1 MWERGRDQRYEIAV
15 AGIGPGTTLGFF
27 CSAYQVP
34 NTAIISLS
42 NLILGPQLPD
52 GKNFDLRFVI
62 DGVKYDLPGIAK
74 DGELLVSPADAN
86 MELRVQEVTE
96 ALRTGKQAQ
105 IAVPAQGVE
114 IQAAARRRRPGA
126 RRRVRGVLVG
136 TFGAASPTRRIRAA
150 YHPLCLRLQSAPSGR
165 PDRDPRAAWYRDRAR
180 RAPGAG

>member
-1 MWERGRDQRYEIAV
+1 MRLAAFGATILLCGADAVAQAPIWERGRDQRYEIAV

-74 DGELLVSPADAN
+74 DGELLVSPHDAN
-86 MELRVQEVTE
+86 IELRIQEVTE
-96 ALRTGKQAQ
+96 ALRAGKQAQ
-105 IAVPAQGVE
+105 IAVPAKAWKSKLPLDGAD
-114 IQAAARRRRPGA
+114 QALDGLFEA
-126 RRRVRGVLVG
+126 
-136 TFGAASPTRRIRAA
+136 
-150 YHPLCLRLQSAPSGR
+150 CL
-165 PDRDPRAAWYRDRAR
+165 
-180 RAPGAG
+180 

>member
-1 MWERGRDQRYEIAV
+1 MRAGGVRSDHIAGSADALAQAPIWERGRDERYEVAV

-34 NTAIISLS
+34 NTAIISLN
-42 NLILGPQLPD
+42 NLILSPILPD

-96 ALRTGKQAQ
+96 ALRAGKQAQ
-105 IAVPAQGVE
+105 IAVPAKAWKSKLPLDGAD
-114 IQAAARRRRPGA
+114 QALDGIFEA
-126 RRRVRGVLVG
+126 
-136 TFGAASPTRRIRAA
+136 
-150 YHPLCLRLQSAPSGR
+150 C
-165 PDRDPRAAWYRDRAR
+165 W
-180 RAPGAG
+180 

>member
-1 MWERGRDQRYEIAV
+1 MRLAAFGVMILLCGAEAVAQAPIWERGRDQRYEIAV
-15 AGIGPGTTLGFF
+15 AGLGPGTTLGFF

-105 IAVPAQGVE
+105 IAVPARAWKSKLPLDGADLALDGVFE
-114 IQAAARRRRPGA
+114 A
-126 RRRVRGVLVG
+126 
-136 TFGAASPTRRIRAA
+136 
-150 YHPLCLRLQSAPSGR
+150 C
-165 PDRDPRAAWYRDRAR
+165 W
-180 RAPGAG
+180 

>member
-1 MWERGRDQRYEIAV
+1 MRLATLGVITVLCSSDALAQAPVWERGRDGRYEVAV

-34 NTAIISLS
+34 NTAIISLN
-42 NLILGPQLPD
+42 NLILSPILPD

-105 IAVPAQGVE
+105 IAVPAKAWKSKLPLDGADQALDGVFE
-114 IQAAARRRRPGA
+114 A
-126 RRRVRGVLVG
+126 
-136 TFGAASPTRRIRAA
+136 
-150 YHPLCLRLQSAPSGR
+150 C
-165 PDRDPRAAWYRDRAR
+165 W
-180 RAPGAG
+180 

>member
-1 MWERGRDQRYEIAV
+1 MRLAALGVITLLCSVDALAQAPVWERGRDQRYEIAV

-74 DGELLVSPADAN
+74 DGELLVSPHDAN
-86 MELRVQEVTE
+86 IELRIQEVTE
-96 ALRTGKQAQ
+96 ALRAGKQAQ
-105 IAVPAQGVE
+105 IAVPAR
-114 IQAAARRRRPGA
+114 AWKSKLPLDGA
-126 RRRVRGVLVG
+126 DLALDGI
-136 TFGAASPTRRIRAA
+136 FEA
-150 YHPLCLRLQSAPSGR
+150 CL
-165 PDRDPRAAWYRDRAR
+165 
-180 RAPGAG
+180 